1 MSEIDRERGILSPA
15 DREYLRGEREFSGA
29 QAERNARAR
38 IRDRVFAATFDLEL
52 LVDALSDRDRE
63 LVFGKRFD
71 EIDGVAAFDALVAA
85 VAFYYRATDDAGVR
99 FEDVLTEAI
108 NVAEAG
114 QDRAASVD
122 LDVTYHGLSADG
134 LRRKLRT
141 GEELSLTEIAYLQR
155 SEEVSSNELA
165 RHLAEGPDE
174 VDDGRIQS
182 KVTQF

>member
-1 MSEIDRERGILSPA
+1 MNGSDDERGILSPA
-15 DREYLRGEREFSGA
+15 DREYLRGEREFSGD

-38 IRDRVFAATFDLEL
+38 IRKRVFAATFDLEL

-85 VAFYYRATDDAGVR
+85 VAFYYRASDDAGLR

-114 QDRAASVD
+114 QERAATVD

-155 SEEVSSNELA
+155 SDEVSSNELA
-165 RHLAEGPDE
+165 RYLAEEPDE
-174 VDDGRIQS
+174 VNDGRIQS

>member
-1 MSEIDRERGILSPA
+1 MNEEDRDRGILSPA
-15 DREYLRGEREFSGA
+15 DREYLRGEREFAGA

-38 IRDRVFAATFDLEL
+38 IRDRVFDATFDLEL

-71 EIDGVAAFDALVAA
+71 EIDGLAAFDALVAA
-85 VAFYYRATDDAGVR
+85 VAFYYRATDDAGLR
-99 FEDVLTEAI
+99 FEDVLAEAI

-114 QDRAASVD
+114 QDRAATVD

-134 LRRKLRT
+134 LLRKLRT

-155 SEEVSSNELA
+155 SEEVSSTELA
-165 RHLAEGPDE
+165 RHLSEEPE
-174 VDDGRIQS
+174 EIDDGRIQS

>member
-1 MSEIDRERGILSPA
+1 MPGEDRARGILSPA
-15 DREYLRGEREFSGA
+15 DREYLRGEREFSGK

-38 IRDRVFAATFDLEL
+38 IRKRVFAATFDLEL
-52 LVDALSDRDRE
+52 LVDTLSDRDRE
-63 LVFGKRFD
+63 LVFGKRFG
-71 EIDGVAAFDALVAA
+71 EVDGVAAFDALVAA
-85 VAFYYRATDDAGVR
+85 IAFYYRATDDTGVQ
-99 FEDVLTEAI
+99 FENALTEAI
-108 NVAEAG
+108 NVAEAS

-122 LDVTYHGLSADG
+122 LDVTYHGLSVDG
-134 LRRKLRT
+134 LIRKLRT

-165 RHLAEGPDE
+165 RYLTEEHDE